1 MARSE
6 LRAKPEGRSGLKPP
20 RGVSR
25 TDDIIHDV
33 LCRRDDCRGWAAQMG
48 RFTRAIRGF
57 FGRFLSGVE
66 QRNPEILLEN
76 AVQDEL
82 DNLKKL
88 QVAAARTMAYEKML
102 SNDAASKQKVI
113 VARERQAREL
123 ASRGQRGAAVE
134 VVQQKQEAQASVA
147 EIEGR
152 LEEAR
157 RNSQEMEQAFRDQER
172 RYNDVVRERA
182 ALMEEHQRSRALR
195 TANEARANISLSDS
209 SRDLDKARQSIRQT
223 SYEAQA
229 IGELGTSE
237 TERQIAAAEIDIKRL
252 DAEREL
258 ETIELQMGLRDSIE
272 AGEPS
277 EDVSAEQ
284 PAEEVQVE
292 QPGEGEQESR
302 G

>member
-82 DNLKKL
+82 ENLKKL

-102 SNDAASKQKVI
+102 ANDAVTKQKTLAVKD
-113 VARERQAREL
+113 RQAREL
-123 ASRGQRGAAVE
+123 ASRGQRGAAIE
-134 VVQQKQEAQASVA
+134 VVQQKQEAEASLA
-147 EIEGR
+147 DIEAR

-157 RNSQEMEQAFRDQER
+157 KNSQELEQAFRDQEK

-209 SRDLDKARQSIRQT
+209 SRDLEKARQSIRQA
-223 SYEAQA
+223 SYEAEA
-229 IGELGTSE
+229 IGELGTSD

-252 DAEREL
+252 DAEQEL
-258 ETIELQMGLRDSIE
+258 EMMEVQMGLREPEPIE
-272 AGEPS
+272 AAPS
-277 EDVSAEQ
+277 EEIVE
-284 PAEEVQVE
+284 PLPEETE
-292 QPGEGEQESR
+292 EGPR
-302 G
+302 GQ

>member
-1 MARSE
+1 
-6 LRAKPEGRSGLKPP
+6 
-20 RGVSR
+20 
-25 TDDIIHDV
+25 
-33 LCRRDDCRGWAAQMG
+33 MG

-82 DNLKKL
+82 ENLKKL

-102 SNDAASKQKVI
+102 ANDAVTKQKTLAVK
-113 VARERQAREL
+113 ERQAREL
-123 ASRGQRGAAVE
+123 ASRGQRGAAIE
-134 VVQQKQEAQASVA
+134 VVQQKQEAEAALVDIDA
-147 EIEGR
+147 R

-157 RNSQEMEQAFRDQER
+157 KNSQELEQAFRDQER

-182 ALMEEHQRSRALR
+182 ALMEEHQRARALR

-209 SRDLDKARQSIRQT
+209 SRDLDKARQSIRQS

-258 ETIELQMGLRDSIE
+258 EMMEVQMGLREPEKIE
-272 AGEPS
+272 AAPTEEAAEP
-277 EDVSAEQ
+277 
-284 PAEEVQVE
+284 QVE
-292 QPGEGEQESR
+292 ETEENPR

>member
-1 MARSE
+1 
-6 LRAKPEGRSGLKPP
+6 
-20 RGVSR
+20 
-25 TDDIIHDV
+25 
-33 LCRRDDCRGWAAQMG
+33 MG

-82 DNLKKL
+82 ENLKKL

-102 SNDAASKQKVI
+102 SNDAVTKQKTLAVK
-113 VARERQAREL
+113 ERQAREL
-123 ASRGQRGAAVE
+123 ASRGQREAAIE
-134 VVQQKQEAQASVA
+134 VVQQKQEAEASLA
-147 EIEGR
+147 DI
-152 LEEAR
+152 EAR
-157 RNSQEMEQAFRDQER
+157 LVEARKNSQELEQAFRDQER

-209 SRDLDKARQSIRQT
+209 SRDLDKARQSIRQAT
-223 SYEAQA
+223 YEAQA

-237 TERQIAAAEIDIKRL
+237 TDRQIAAAEIDIKRL

-258 ETIELQMGLRDSIE
+258 EMMEVQMGLREPEKIE
-272 AGEPS
+272 AAPTEEAAAEPKI
-277 EDVSAEQ
+277 
-284 PAEEVQVE
+284 EETE
-292 QPGEGEQESR
+292 ENPR

>member
-1 MARSE
+1 
-6 LRAKPEGRSGLKPP
+6 
-20 RGVSR
+20 
-25 TDDIIHDV
+25 
-33 LCRRDDCRGWAAQMG
+33 MG

-82 DNLKKL
+82 ENLKKL

-102 SNDAASKQKVI
+102 SNDAVTKQKSLAVK
-113 VARERQAREL
+113 ERQAREL
-123 ASRGQRGAAVE
+123 ASRGQREAAIE
-134 VVQQKQEAQASVA
+134 VVQQKQEAQTSLA

-157 RNSQEMEQAFRDQER
+157 KNSEEMERAFREQER

-195 TANEARANISLSDS
+195 AANEARSNVSLSDS
-209 SRDLDKARQSIRQT
+209 SRDLERARQSIRQA
-223 SYEAQA
+223 SYEAEA

-237 TERQIAAAEIDIKRL
+237 TERQIAAAEVDIKRL

-258 ETIELQMGLRDSIE
+258 EMIELEMGLRDAGSLE
-272 AGEPS
+272 ARPVQEAPS
-277 EDVSAEQ
+277 EGVTAEQ
-284 PAEEVQVE
+284 PTGAQGAEEERVE
-292 QPGEGEQESR
+292 QPDEGEQPR

>member
-1 MARSE
+1 
-6 LRAKPEGRSGLKPP
+6 
-20 RGVSR
+20 
-25 TDDIIHDV
+25 
-33 LCRRDDCRGWAAQMG
+33 MG

-82 DNLKKL
+82 ENLKKL

-102 SNDAASKQKVI
+102 SNDAVTKQKTLAVK
-113 VARERQAREL
+113 ERQAREL
-123 ASRGQRGAAVE
+123 TSRGQREAAIE
-134 VVQQKQEAQASVA
+134 VVQQKQEAQASLVD
-147 EIEGR
+147 IEAR

-157 RNSQEMEQAFRDQER
+157 KNSQELEQAFRDQER
-172 RYNDVVRERA
+172 RYNNVVRERA

-195 TANEARANISLSDS
+195 TANEARSKISLSDS
-209 SRDLDKARQSIRQT
+209 SRDLDKARQSIRQS

-229 IGELGTSE
+229 IGELGTSD

-258 ETIELQMGLRDSIE
+258 EMMEVQMGLREPEKIE
-272 AGEPS
+272 AAPIEETAEP
-277 EDVSAEQ
+277 Q
-284 PAEEVQVE
+284 IEETE
-292 QPGEGEQESR
+292 ENPR

>member
-1 MARSE
+1 
-6 LRAKPEGRSGLKPP
+6 
-20 RGVSR
+20 
-25 TDDIIHDV
+25 
-33 LCRRDDCRGWAAQMG
+33 MG

-82 DNLKKL
+82 ENLKKL

-102 SNDAASKQKVI
+102 SNDAATKQKTLAVKD
-113 VARERQAREL
+113 RQAREL
-123 ASRGQRGAAVE
+123 ASRGQREAALE
-134 VVQQKQEAQASVA
+134 VVQQKQEAEAGLA
-147 EIEGR
+147 DIDAR

-157 RNSQEMEQAFRDQER
+157 RNSQELEQAFRDQER

-209 SRDLDKARQSIRQT
+209 SRDLDKARQSIRQA

-258 ETIELQMGLRDSIE
+258 EMMELQMGLREPEKIE
-272 AGEPS
+272 SPPTQEAEP
-277 EDVSAEQ
+277 Q
-284 PAEEVQVE
+284 IEETE
-292 QPGEGEQESR
+292 ENPR

>member
-1 MARSE
+1 
-6 LRAKPEGRSGLKPP
+6 
-20 RGVSR
+20 
-25 TDDIIHDV
+25 
-33 LCRRDDCRGWAAQMG
+33 MG

-82 DNLKKL
+82 ENLKKL

-102 SNDAASKQKVI
+102 ANDAVTKQKTVT
-113 VARERQAREL
+113 VKERQAREL
-123 ASRGQRGAAVE
+123 ASRGQREAAIE
-134 VVQQKQEAQASVA
+134 VVQQKQEAEASLA
-147 EIEGR
+147 DIEAR

-157 RNSQEMEQAFRDQER
+157 RNSQELEQAFRDQER

-209 SRDLDKARQSIRQT
+209 SRDLEKARQSIRQAT
-223 SYEAQA
+223 YEAQA

-237 TERQIAAAEIDIKRL
+237 TDRQIAAAEIDIKRL

-258 ETIELQMGLRDSIE
+258 EMMEVQMGLREPEKIE
-272 AGEPS
+272 AAPTEEAAEPHI
-277 EDVSAEQ
+277 
-284 PAEEVQVE
+284 EETE
-292 QPGEGEQESR
+292 ENPR

>member
-1 MARSE
+1 
-6 LRAKPEGRSGLKPP
+6 
-20 RGVSR
+20 
-25 TDDIIHDV
+25 
-33 LCRRDDCRGWAAQMG
+33 MG

-82 DNLKKL
+82 ENLKKL

-102 SNDAASKQKVI
+102 SNDAVTKQKTLAVK
-113 VARERQAREL
+113 ERQAREL
-123 ASRGQRGAAVE
+123 ASRGQREAAIE
-134 VVQQKQEAQASVA
+134 VVQQKQEAQASLA
-147 EIEGR
+147 DIEVR

-157 RNSQEMEQAFRDQER
+157 KNSQELEQAFRDQER
-172 RYNDVVRERA
+172 RYNNVVRERA

-195 TANEARANISLSDS
+195 TANEARSNISLSDS
-209 SRDLDKARQSIRQT
+209 SRDLEKARQSIRQA
-223 SYEAQA
+223 SYEAEA

-258 ETIELQMGLRDSIE
+258 EMMEVQMGLREPEPIE
-272 AGEPS
+272 AAPNDETTEP
-277 EDVSAEQ
+277 Q
-284 PAEEVQVE
+284 AEESE
-292 QPGEGEQESR
+292 EGSR
-302 G
+302 GQ